1 MTGGE
6 LRARMYGP
14 HDLSSAPLFAGGF
27 INFGYWR
34 GISLNGELSVEQ
46 RISSQ
51 QQLYRLV
58 LGRLAVS
65 DADRVLEIGCG
76 LGLGCALAV
85 EELGAADVR
94 GIDLLPDQVQ
104 RAERVNRAAMA
115 RRPGRLGFR
124 VGSASAIP
132 YPDGSFDAA
141 MSVEAA
147 QHFDDLPGFATE
159 ASRVLA
165 PGGRLVVTSFFA
177 VTADSA
183 ARLPDLLETF
193 ASGVDLA
200 HPIDVLATALQLA
213 GFVEVEVLSI
223 GEDVWRGWDRW
234 IAGTDYRGTWSRNWL
249 VAARQGLLDY
259 FVISARDRRPSAGA
273 EVLADGCE

>member
-1 MTGGE
+1 MAGSE

-14 HDLSSAPLFAGGF
+14 QDLSSLPLFAGGF

-34 GISLNGELSVEQ
+34 GIPLDGELSVEQ

-51 QQLYRLV
+51 RQLYRLV
-58 LGRLAVS
+58 LRALDVS
-65 DADRVLEIGCG
+65 SPDRVLEVGCG
-76 LGLGCALAV
+76 LGLGCALAA
-85 EELGAADVR
+85 EEFGASEVR
-94 GIDLLPDQVQ
+94 GIDLVPDQVQ
-104 RAERVNRAAMA
+104 RAERVNATAMA

-124 VGSASAIP
+124 AGSASSIP

-159 ASRVLA
+159 ASRVLV

-177 VTADSA
+177 TTADSA
-183 ARLPDLLETF
+183 TRLPDLLETF
-193 ASGVDLA
+193 ASGIDLA
-200 HPIDVLATALQLA
+200 TPVDALATALQLA
-213 GFVEVEVLSI
+213 GFIDVEVRSI
-223 GEDVWRGWDRW
+223 GEDVWPGWDRW
-234 IAGTDYRGTWSRNWL
+234 IARTDYRDSWSRNWL

-259 FVISARDRRPSAGA
+259 FVISARNREVRISATRG
-273 EVLADGCE
+273 